1 MATGSFV
8 FNKEL
13 RKGYLSYYVLKVQRN
28 KYIVFTLFFSSI
40 VTIAYLT
47 LVNFY
52 YKTEEALMFLIK
64 ENT

>member
-1 MATGSFV
+1 MATGSFI

-40 VTIAYLT
+40 VTIAYLR

-52 YKTEEALMFLIK
+52 YKTEEALMLLIK
-64 ENT
+64 EKT